1 MPTEI
6 KTTLFLKKLDFS
18 LIKHGFYPINHP
30 FLVKAIFI
38 ANRKGL
44 LRYWKTL
51 MTDNDLDLNDRKMLL
66 KARKSG
72 SDGTFHPF
80 RRQK

>member
-1 MPTEI
+1 M
-6 KTTLFLKKLDFS
+6 KTRAKSYTFPKKS
-18 LIKHGFYPINHP
+18 LILTHKPP
-30 FLVKAIFI
+30 FFAKAIFI

-44 LRYWKTL
+44 LRDWKTL
-51 MTDNDLDLNDRKMLL
+51 MTDNDLNDRKMLL

-80 RRQK
+80 RKQK